1 MFKKISLIVFMAL
14 LSLSVSAK
22 EVSGVNINED
32 IILSGLQLKLNGAG
46 VRTKF
51 IFDIY
56 VAAFYSTNSIKK
68 ISDLNMLRPMR
79 MAMHFI
85 YDEVSKEKLV
95 DGWNDG
101 FEDNLSSEQFNKL
114 KSKIKQF
121 NALFVTVH
129 KGDVINL
136 DYTPEKGTVVSIN
149 NKEKGMIGGEEFY
162 KALLLIW
169 LGDDPVGDG
178 LKDALLGVVESDD
191 D

>member
-1 MFKKISLIVFMAL
+1 MFNKISLIICMAL

-22 EVSGVNINED
+22 EVSGVKLNED
-32 IILSGLQLKLNGAG
+32 IVLSGQQLMLNGAG

-51 IFDIY
+51 VFDIY
-56 VAAFYSTNSIKK
+56 VAAFYSTNAIKK
-68 ISDLNMLRPMR
+68 ISDLNMLRPLR
-79 MAMHFI
+79 LAMHFV

-101 FEDNLSSEQFNKL
+101 FEDNLSSEQLDKL
-114 KSKIKQF
+114 KGEIKQF
-121 NALFVTVH
+121 NELFITVR

-149 NKEKGMIGGEEFY
+149 DSVKGMVGGEEFY

-169 LGDDPVGDG
+169 LGEDPVGDD
-178 LKDALLGVVESDD
+178 LKDALLGIVESDD